1 MQDGVFKVTKIT
13 NINDMRIDLVINCE
27 GAISVN
33 RRYNMSYQLEANGLW
48 VTYNDNDATPDIVT
62 PEVSG

>member
-33 RRYNMSYQLEANGLW
+33 RRYNMSY
-48 VTYNDNDATPDIVT
+48 
-62 PEVSG
+62 